1 MKTTRI
7 SIIVLTVVALLGL
20 AFWVQRQGK
29 QAGVAGQPGAAVS
42 SEAPEEGLDPA
53 KPEVAGVAREEVTP
67 ELIETLTTATAQVV
81 RGDGRQVDVR
91 SIDGEFDRLLVD
103 PNERLKIRVALRGFD
118 VRRPVLVE
126 ADNGGSLNQRVGPL
140 VLQPAAG
147 DGAVE
152 FDFAIGGNTG
162 RYTLLVSQ
170 DGRQERMEFRAG
182 PEPPTGQGGPSRNF
196 NPERT

>member
-1 MKTTRI
+1 MKTTRKV
-7 SIIVLTVVALLGL
+7 IVAAVLAALLGL
-20 AFWVQRQGK
+20 AFWVQRQGGPEK
-29 QAGVAGQPGAAVS
+29 TESVSGKGQDGTLGSETPGGANEGTKA
-42 SEAPEEGLDPA
+42 APEN
-53 KPEVAGVAREEVTP
+53 VTP
-67 ELIETLTTATAQVV
+67 EMLESLTTATAQVV
-81 RGDGRQVDVR
+81 RGDGSQVAIR
-91 SIDGEFDRLLVD
+91 SLDGEFDRLLVD

-118 VRRPVLVE
+118 VRRPVLIE

-182 PEPPTGQGGPSRNF
+182 PEPPTGHSGPSRKF

>member
-1 MKTTRI
+1 MKTTRMAI
-7 SIIVLTVVALLGL
+7 MALGIAAILGL
-20 AFWVQRQGK
+20 ALWIRRPDGPAVAAGRPDAAAIAAENLGTGIGA
-29 QAGVAGQPGAAVS
+29 QAAA
-42 SEAPEEGLDPA
+42 
-53 KPEVAGVAREEVTP
+53 EEVTP
-67 ELIETLTTATAQVV
+67 ERLETLTTATAQVV

-118 VRRPVLVE
+118 VLRPVLVE

-182 PEPPTGQGGPSRNF
+182 PEPPTGQSGPPRNF

>member
-1 MKTTRI
+1 MKTTRKV
-7 SIIVLTVVALLGL
+7 IVAAVLAALLGL
-20 AFWVQRQGK
+20 AFWVQRQGGPEK
-29 QAGVAGQPGAAVS
+29 AEGVSEKGQDGTLGSETPGGANEGTKA
-42 SEAPEEGLDPA
+42 APEN
-53 KPEVAGVAREEVTP
+53 VTP
-67 ELIETLTTATAQVV
+67 EMLESLTTATAQVV
-81 RGDGRQVDVR
+81 RGDGSQVAIR
-91 SIDGEFDRLLVD
+91 SLDGEFDRLLVD

-118 VRRPVLVE
+118 AGRTILVE

-182 PEPPTGQGGPSRNF
+182 PEPPTGQSGPPRNF